1 MEQQRNWFVG
11 VDWASET
18 HHVCVLDVHGEK
30 LGERG
35 FSHGGAGLAEMAAWI
50 LGLTKTA
57 AEAVH
62 VAIEVPH
69 GPVVESLIE
78 HGFAVYA
85 INPKQL
91 DRFRDR
97 FSPAGAKDDSR
108 DAQVLA
114 DALRTDPR
122 CLRRLAPVDPLVI
135 ELREWSRI
143 AEDLSQERTRLANRV
158 REQLWRYFPQILDIT
173 DDIAHPWFL
182 ELWALLPTPDKA
194 RRVREATVAR
204 LLKRHRIRRID
215 AAGVL
220 DRLRAPPLVVAAGT
234 IEAATAHIKAVAARL
249 ALVNRQLRQAHDRLD
264 RFTERLAASG
274 DAAPGQNAEQRDVT
288 ILASL
293 PGVGRIVLATLLA
306 EAFDPLQRRDY
317 HALRCLSGVAP
328 VTKRSGKSKIVI
340 RRLAAHRRL
349 CNAVYHWARVAVQH
363 DPTSRAKYA
372 ALRQR
377 GHGHARALRSVADR
391 LLAVACAMLQ
401 DQTLFDPNHPRQ
413 NHPARPPRGYSPA
426 ILTLD

>member
-1 MEQQRNWFVG
+1 M
-11 VDWASET
+11 
-18 HHVCVLDVHGEK
+18 
-30 LGERG
+30 
-35 FSHGGAGLAEMAAWI
+35 
-50 LGLTKTA
+50 
-57 AEAVH
+57 
-62 VAIEVPH
+62 AIEVPH

-78 HGFAVYA
+78 RGFAVHA

-122 CLRRLAPVDPLVI
+122 CLRRLAPVDPIVI

-143 AEDLSQERTRLANRV
+143 TEDLTQERTRLANRL
-158 REQLWRYFPQILDIT
+158 REQLWRYYPQILGIT
-173 DDIAHPWFL
+173 DDIAADWLL
-182 ELWALLPTPDKA
+182 ELWALMPTPDKA

-220 DRLRAPPLVVAAGT
+220 DRLRAPAVVVAAGT
-234 IEAATAHIKAVAARL
+234 TEAATAHIKAVAARL
-249 ALVNRQLRQAHDRLD
+249 ALVNRQLRHAHDRLD
-264 RFTERLAASG
+264 RFTERLATSG
-274 DAAPGQNAEQRDVT
+274 DAEPGQNAEQRDVT

-293 PGVGRIVLATLLA
+293 PAVGRIVLATLLA

-317 HALRCLSGVAP
+317 HALRCLCGVAP

-349 CNAVYHWARVAVQH
+349 SDAVYHWARVAVQH

-401 DQTLFDPNHPRQ
+401 DHTLFDPNHPRQ
-413 NHPARPPRGYSPA
+413 NHAA
-426 ILTLD
+426 